1 VDIGQI
7 TSDLNN
13 LDVQDFKKIG
23 TAPLAA
29 RAFILALLFAA
40 IVGAGIWF
48 LVKPKFATLEGV
60 AAKEQTLKTQFDE
73 TQSKAANR
81 EAYVEQLSEM
91 KRTFNV
97 MLRQLPNKTD
107 IESLLIDL
115 SNKTDIESLLI
126 DLSQTSVASGLEV
139 ESFKPKKE
147 IAREFYVEYPIT
159 IKVTGNYH
167 QFGNFV
173 SGLAA
178 LPRIVTLHNITIK
191 PSQAKSRSDKGSRT
205 AENQKLEMTL
215 VATTYRYLCGSS
227 ARVRRVRERGI
238 HRTGSP
244 RSVQACQAEHTSTD
258 NDSICQYWPEAG

>member
-7 TSDLNN
+7 TSDINN

-23 TAPLAA
+23 TAPLAV
-29 RAFILALLFAA
+29 RGFILALLFAA

-48 LVKPKFATLEGV
+48 LV
-60 AAKEQTLKTQFDE
+60 KEQTLKTQFDE

-97 MLRQLPNKTD
+97 MLRQLP
-107 IESLLIDL
+107 
-115 SNKTDIESLLI
+115 NKTDIESLLI

-191 PSQAKSRSDKGSRT
+191 PSQAKSSSGKGGNT

-215 VATTYRYLCGSS
+215 VATTYRYL
-227 ARVRRVRERGI
+227 
-238 HRTGSP
+238 
-244 RSVQACQAEHTSTD
+244 D
-258 NDSICQYWPEAG
+258 DEA